1 MIMKKSFPLLRVIG
15 LSAGLVA
22 SAATM
27 PSVHAAT
34 SATITATGTVPVAC
48 SVNGANITMAKNDAQ
63 TLQGVA
69 TNVAYTTGSAT
80 IFSLSTP
87 TLNAPS
93 GYGGYGFI
101 ALVKDNNAVVYASSN
116 GGGQSY
122 TVPGAESGVFTY
134 EAGVIG
140 TTEELKPGVY
150 TVSSTLTC
158 VGQ

>member
-1 MIMKKSFPLLRVIG
+1 M
-15 LSAGLVA
+15 SAGLVA

-80 IFSLSTP
+80 TFSLSTP

-93 GYGGYGFI
+93 GYGGAASI
-101 ALVKDNNAVVYASSN
+101 AIAKNNNVVARADTRGVSETHS
-116 GGGQSY
+116 
-122 TVPGAESGVFTY
+122 VAGAESGVFMY
-134 EAGVIG
+134 VASVWDPGFSEA
-140 TTEELKPGVY
+140 LKPGVY